1 VLDALGS
8 NVGTITKIHQR
19 EQNLESYQHH
29 LEMIEYDML
38 YGKMVSFG
46 GVSPYLPTN
55 MQMGVYDIYVTDVVH
70 NNGQL
75 FVYGNKFNE
84 NSKILLNGK
93 TRDTYY
99 LNPNCL
105 AIDLESTDN
114 IDTLQI
120 LQITYDRIELRR
132 SAEYALSSFIE
143 PIISE
148 ETQPTE

>member
-1 VLDALGS
+1 M
-8 NVGTITKIHQR
+8 
-19 EQNLESYQHH
+19 EQSRQSGV
-29 LEMIEYDML
+29 IRI
-38 YGKMVSFG
+38 KMVSFG
-46 GVSPYLPTN
+46 GMSPYLPTN

-93 TRDTYY
+93 TRETYY

-143 PIISE
+143 PVITE
-148 ETQPTE
+148 ETQYFE